1 MQCQIENVQNVRFK
15 KNNAPIDK
23 LLTNVLSI
31 CKKDIID
38 NYLLLLKNNN
48 IENLHR
54 LRVSLRKI
62 KSLLRFFKNVI
73 PNNELENIN
82 GIVKKLIEPTANT
95 RDFDVFK
102 DDYIY
107 PAFQNH
113 QNAKE
118 FKCLLHHSEKKQK
131 FLHKYTLQVLSSN
144 KYKKLTKKLE
154 TWVDEKK
161 WRGSITETKM
171 SSVTDLYELIDRKIN
186 NRYNNILRSKSEISN
201 YSENQLHK
209 LRIKVKELRYVI
221 STLDAVTY
229 DKSNEIK
236 TLKKLQ
242 DALGK
247 IHDTYIA
254 EQIIHELHTCK
265 SCFATKPYIQQ
276 NARILREHYLDK
288 INTLKT

>member
-1 MQCQIENVQNVRFK
+1 MHCQLENVQNVKLK
-15 KNNAPIDK
+15 KNNALIDK
-23 LLTNVLSI
+23 LLTNVFSI
-31 CKKDIID
+31 CKKEIVD
-38 NYLLLLKNNN
+38 NYLLLLKKNN

-54 LRVSLRKI
+54 IRVSLRKI

-73 PNNELENIN
+73 PTNELEKIN
-82 GIVKKLIEPTANT
+82 GIVKNLIEPTAKT

-107 PAFQNH
+107 PAFQKH

-131 FLHKYTLQVLSSN
+131 FLHKYTLQVVSSN
-144 KYKKLTKKLE
+144 KYKRLIKKLE
-154 TWVDEKK
+154 TWVDDKK
-161 WRGSITETKM
+161 WRTSIPDTKI
-171 SSVTDLYELIDRKIN
+171 SSVTDLYESIDRRIN

-201 YSENQLHK
+201 YSEYQLHK

-221 STLDAVTY
+221 STLDEATY
-229 DKSNEIK
+229 DKSHEKK

-265 SCFATKPYIQQ
+265 SCFVTKSYIQQ
-276 NARILREHYLDK
+276 NARNLRNDYLNE